1 MKPIGVLII
10 GRKRPG
16 FDQEWNAIMRRRAAE
31 ALAEMKL
38 EVVTAAEPVV
48 DDYTII
54 AAIEQITR
62 AGCDSLV
69 VLQPSLGNGQLAFTV
84 MQQWQKPVVLWAT
97 PERAD
102 GPAKASS
109 CSLVATHLWAAM
121 FPAVGRRCWPGSP
134 GWSRW
139 RPSGPPAW
147 RSRWPPP
154 P

>member
-1 MKPIGVLII
+1 MKPVGVFII

-16 FDQEWNAIMRRRAAE
+16 FDRERNAILRRRAAE
-31 ALAEMKL
+31 AFAELKR

-48 DDYTII
+48 DDYASS
-54 AAIEQITR
+54 AALEQINR

-84 MQQWQKPVVLWAT
+84 MQHWQKPVVLWAT
-97 PERAD
+97 PERSD

-121 FPAVGRRCWPGSP
+121 FR
-134 GWSRW
+134 
-139 RPSGPPAW
+139 
-147 RSRWPPP
+147 
-154 P
+154 